1 MENINWVQWIVQMS
15 ISLVAVGIPAII
27 AIVVIRKTARENR
40 VSNVHN
46 YMTDCI
52 IDSIRVIN
60 RPLRLLEDISNKAFY
75 EEIPKRDFIETAY
88 DRYWREIKSISEKFS
103 IIQNRQKFL
112 LPNELYTIMQKLIDK
127 LNESREESKHLIPE
141 NKVYPN
147 TDELKKIIKEA
158 NNLYV
163 KFVNIARAYIGVDNL
178 TSLNNSNAGNILQ
191 HVDETSEVSANN
203 D

>member
-1 MENINWVQWIVQMS
+1 M
-15 ISLVAVGIPAII
+15 
-27 AIVVIRKTARENR
+27 
-40 VSNVHN
+40 HN